1 MINAVAE
8 FNAEHQT
15 ALRTIALYTDVD
27 EHSMFVR
34 EADESYS
41 IGPATFSD
49 AAGNRQVAYL
59 NYNLLEQALVD
70 TEAEAAWVGWGF
82 VAEHA
87 EFADLCKRLG
97 VVFIGPSAEVMRQLG
112 DKIAAKRIAGT
123 AGVPVAPWSG
133 GPVDSVADAKRIAAE
148 LGYPVMI
155 KATAGGGGRGIRKVD
170 DPDQVAAAFAQAKTE
185 ALGGFG
191 DDTVFLEK
199 AVTAARHIEVQIIG
213 DNDGTVWPVGVRD
226 CSVQRRNQK
235 LLEEAPS
242 PVLSTQED
250 IEIRAAAARLGREA
264 GYAGAG
270 TVEFLY
276 DPTDARFSFMEVNT
290 RLQVEHPVTEV
301 TTGLDLVKL
310 QLHVARGG
318 KLEGDPPPTRGYAI
332 EARLNAEDPDRDFLP
347 SPGAVELLRF
357 PTGPGIRIDSG
368 VEEGDQIASEFDSM
382 IAKIIAYGQTRE
394 EANGRLVRALSQSRV
409 VVREG
414 STNKAFLQRL
424 LLHPD
429 FESGDYNVHWVD
441 DLVSAEQA
449 PGTVAGPAL
458 IAAAIDAYHEQ
469 VATEIAT
476 FRDSANHGRPEIQEG
491 IGQTVKL
498 RFRGG
503 RHEID
508 VCQTAPNQFLL
519 ETNGSAI
526 EAEIEPLGRTGS
538 RLRCGGE
545 SYRVLSV
552 VHGAVHFVEVDGVA
566 HRITHDEGGVIRAP
580 SPAVVVSIDVS
591 PGERVEAGDRL
602 AVIEAMKM
610 ETAINAEFVGVV
622 REVPVRPN
630 TQVSTGAPLVVI
642 DPADSNGAGREAVD
656 LDLDPLAIADD
667 DMTHRGCGHYL
678 EALRSMLLGW
688 DVPPGLLDS
697 MIAPGS
703 EQCPAGGANPTIRS
717 LEDQTLEI
725 FADVIS
731 LFRRALPAEDAAA
744 ERRTSEEY
752 LFDYMR
758 DLGAHRGTLPD
769 RFTDQLLRTL
779 SHFGVESI
787 DQTTPEL
794 VEALFRIAKSHA
806 RMHAQIPALLT
817 VLEDRL
823 AHIGEPDERFGELL
837 DRLVHE
843 TQERYPAVHDIAV
856 ELRYT
861 AFDMPFLEQVRNL
874 AYSEVDELLEELEAD
889 PDPAD
894 RERLI
899 RELVNC
905 TQPLKPVLSQ
915 RFARASAPLRE
926 ALLEVMTRRYYRI
939 RELDPF
945 ASQRVDGFTF
955 SSTAYMF
962 EERQINVVSTHL
974 RYKDLKKGVRALRK
988 ALDEIPPDSDIV
1000 VDIYV
1005 LRSRSHASP
1014 ERTERQVRGILD
1026 RALGSAQLRRIV
1038 VAISGSG
1045 DERSL
1050 SGVLHFTF
1058 RADGDNR
1065 YVEETLYRDLHPMMG
1080 KRLELWRLSQFE
1092 HRRLPSLSDIYLFHA
1107 VAKENSRDERLIAQ
1121 AEVRDLTP
1129 IRDDEGK
1136 VIRVPEFERVFREIL
1151 GPIRRYQAQ
1160 LPERRRLHWNRIVLY
1175 VWPVLEFTLEEVE
1188 EIVYRIARETKG
1200 LGIERVLVRLRM
1212 RNADGQ
1218 IEHQVLTINNPGGG
1232 RLRLLL
1238 RAPGEGP
1245 MRPLSELAQKIV
1257 GLRRRGLMHP
1267 VEIIETLQHMS
1278 GTDGAGQPSGSFTE
1292 YDLDDE
1298 GELQPTDR
1306 APGHNDANVL
1316 VGIISNPTGRY
1327 PEGMRRVVLLGD
1339 PSRGMGNLA
1348 EEECQRIIAA
1358 MDLAEAEDI
1367 PLEWFAVSAGARISM
1382 ESGTENMDWIARVLR
1397 RIVDFTQAGFELNI
1411 IVVGINV
1418 GAQPYWNA
1426 EATMLMHTKGIL
1438 IMTPEAAMVLTG
1450 KRALDYSGGVSAED
1464 NRGIGG
1470 YERIMG
1476 PNGQAQYFAT
1486 DIADACRI
1494 LLDHYHFTYRAPGE
1508 HFPRPARTDDAGN
1521 RNVADAPHGGE
1532 FATVGDV
1539 FSEEYNPDRK
1549 LPFEIR
1555 RVMEA
1560 VTDSD
1565 LPNQERWHGMQHAET
1580 AVVMDAFIGGHA
1592 VALLGLESK
1601 PMPRLGFVP
1610 ADGPLQWTSGTL
1622 FPVASKKIAR
1632 GINAASGNR
1641 PLVVLANLSGFD
1653 GSPESMR
1660 RWQLEYGAEI
1670 GRAIVNFD
1678 GPIVFCVVSRYHGGA
1693 FVVFSKT
1700 LNDNMEVAALE
1711 GSRAS
1716 VIGGAPAAAVVF
1728 VPEVRRLTAED
1739 SRIVELN
1746 EQLSASS
1753 GAGRTELRQRLAE
1766 LRDEVTA
1773 EKQGEVATEFD
1784 RIHSVQ
1790 RAQEV
1795 GSIDTIIPLQEL
1807 RPYLID
1813 AIERGKERF
1822 AGNGG

>member
-1 MINAVAE
+1 
-8 FNAEHQT
+8 
-15 ALRTIALYTDVD
+15 
-27 EHSMFVR
+27 MFVR
-34 EADESYS
+34 EADESYPM
-41 IGPATFSD
+41 GPATFTDSN
-49 AAGNRQVAYL
+49 GNRQVAYL
-59 NYNLLEQALVD
+59 NYDLLEQALVE

-112 DKIAAKRIAGT
+112 DKIAAKRIAGS

-133 GPVDSVADAKRIAAE
+133 GPVDTVSDAERIAGE

-170 DPDQVAAAFAQAKTE
+170 DPEQVAAAFAQAKAE

-213 DNDGTVWPVGVRD
+213 DNEGTVWPVGVRD

-242 PVLSTQED
+242 PTLSTQED
-250 IEIRAAAARLGREA
+250 AEIRAAAARLGREA

-276 DPTDARFSFMEVNT
+276 DPTEARFSFMEVNT
-290 RLQVEHPVTEV
+290 RLQVEHPVTEA

-318 KLEGDPPPTRGYAI
+318 TLDGDPPPTRGHAI

-347 SPGAVELLRF
+347 SPGLVELLRF

-382 IAKIIAYGQTRE
+382 IAKIIAYGRTRE
-394 EANGRLVRALSQSRV
+394 EAHGRLVRALSQSRV

-429 FESGDYNVHWVD
+429 FESGEYDTHWVD
-441 DLVSAEQA
+441 ELVSAEQA
-449 PGTVAGPAL
+449 PPTVAGPAL
-458 IAAAIDAYHEQ
+458 LAAAIDAYNEQ
-469 VATEIAT
+469 ISTEIAT
-476 FRDSANHGRPEIQEG
+476 FRDAANHGRPEIQPG

-498 RFRGG
+498 RFRGR
-503 RHEID
+503 RHEIN
-508 VCQTAPNQFLL
+508 VCQVAPNQYRL
-519 ETNGSAI
+519 ELDGAAI
-526 EAEIEPLGRTGS
+526 EAEVEPLGRTGS
-538 RLRCGGE
+538 RLRCGDQT
-545 SYRVLSV
+545 YRVLSV

-580 SPAVVVSIDVS
+580 SPAVVVTIDVT
-591 PGERVEAGDRL
+591 PGQQVAAGDRL

-610 ETAINAEFVGVV
+610 ETAINAEFEGVV
-622 REVPVRPN
+622 REVLVRPN
-630 TQVSTGAPLVVI
+630 TQVSTGAPLLVV
-642 DPADSNGAGREAVD
+642 DPAESDGARAEATE
-656 LDLDPLAIADD
+656 LDLDSLATPDD
-667 DMTHRGCGHYL
+667 DLTHRGCGHYL
-678 EALRSMLLGW
+678 ETLRSMLLGW
-688 DVPPGLLDS
+688 DVRPELVDS
-697 MIAPGS
+697 MVAPGS
-703 EQCPAGGANPTIRS
+703 EQCRGGGANPTIRR
-717 LEDQTLEI
+717 LEDKTLEI
-725 FADVIS
+725 FVDVIS
-731 LFRRALPAEDAAA
+731 LFRRALPAEDASA
-744 ERRTSEEY
+744 ERRTTEEY

-758 DLGAHRGTLPD
+758 DLGAHRGTLPH
-769 RFTDQLLRTL
+769 RFTNQLLRTL
-779 SHFGVESI
+779 NHFGVESI
-787 DQTTPEL
+787 DRTTPEL
-794 VEALFRIAKSHA
+794 VEALFRLAKSHA
-806 RMHAQIPALLT
+806 RMHSQIPALLT

-823 AHIGEPDERFGELL
+823 AHLGEPGEHFGELL

-856 ELRYT
+856 ELRYA
-861 AFDMPFLEQVRNL
+861 AFDLPFLEQVRNR
-874 AYSEVDELLEELEAD
+874 AFTEVDDLLEQLAED
-889 PDPAD
+889 PDSED
-894 RERLI
+894 RERLVKA
-899 RELVNC
+899 LVNC
-905 TQPLKPVLSQ
+905 PQPLKSVLSR
-915 RFARASAPLRE
+915 RFAGASKPLRE

-939 RELDPF
+939 RDLGDF
-945 ASQRVDGFTF
+945 ACRHIDGFTF
-955 SSTAYMF
+955 SNTEYTF
-962 EERQINVVSTHL
+962 EGRQIHVVSAHL
-974 RYKDLKKGVRALRK
+974 RYKDLKKGTKALRK
-988 ALDEIPPDSDIV
+988 ALEEFPADHDIV

-1005 LRSRSHASP
+1005 RRSRSHASP
-1014 ERTERQVRGILD
+1014 EKTEKQVRGVLNK
-1026 RALGSAQLRRIV
+1026 ALGSQQLRRIV

-1045 DERSL
+1045 DDRSL

-1065 YVEETLYRDLHPMMG
+1065 YVEETMYRDLHPMMG
-1080 KRLELWRLSQFE
+1080 KRLELWRLSQFD

-1107 VAKENSRDERLIAQ
+1107 VAKDNPRDERLIAQ

-1129 IRDDEGK
+1129 IRDEEGK

-1151 GPIRRYQAQ
+1151 GPIRRYQAH
-1160 LPERRRLHWNRIVLY
+1160 LPVRRRLHWNRIVLY
-1175 VWPVLEFTLEEVE
+1175 VWPVLEFTFSEVE
-1188 EIVYRIARETKG
+1188 DVVYRIARETKG
-1200 LGIERVLVRLRM
+1200 LGIERVLVRVRM
-1212 RNADGQ
+1212 RNPEGE
-1218 IEHQVLTINNPGGG
+1218 IELRVLTINNPGGG
-1232 RLRLLL
+1232 GLRLQL
-1238 RAPGEGP
+1238 RAPGKGP

-1257 GLRRRGLMHP
+1257 GLRRRGLTHP
-1267 VEIIETLQHMS
+1267 AEIVETLQHVS
-1278 GTDGAGQPSGSFTE
+1278 GTDAGGQPSGSFTE
-1292 YDLDDE
+1292 YDFDDA

-1306 APGHNDANVL
+1306 PPGDNEANVI
-1316 VGIISNPTGRY
+1316 VGIMSNPTERY
-1327 PEGMRRVVLLGD
+1327 PEGMRRVVILGD

-1348 EEECQRIIAA
+1348 EEECQRIVAA

-1397 RIVDFTQAGFELNI
+1397 RIVDFTQAGCELNI

-1508 HFPRPARTDDAGN
+1508 RFPRPARTVDANN

-1539 FSEEYNPDRK
+1539 FSEDLNPDRK

-1555 RVMEA
+1555 RVMDA
-1560 VTDSD
+1560 VADSD
-1565 LPNQERWHGMQHAET
+1565 LPSQERWRGMQHAET
-1580 AVVMDAFIGGHA
+1580 AVVIDAFVGGHA

-1632 GINAASGNR
+1632 AINAASGNR
-1641 PLVVLANLSGFD
+1641 PVVVLANLSGFD

-1739 SRIVELN
+1739 SRVVELG
-1746 EQLSASS
+1746 EQLTNAS
-1753 GAGRTELRQRLAE
+1753 GATRTELRQRLDD
-1766 LRDEVTA
+1766 LRDEVSA
-1773 EKQGEVATEFD
+1773 EKQGEVAAEFD

-1795 GSIDTIIPLQEL
+1795 GSIDVIIPLHEL

-1813 AIERGKERF
+1813 AIERGKER
-1822 AGNGG
+1822 AMGNGG